1 VVKLVIDPR
10 SCNNVVLDEVVR
22 KLGLNTMRHPTPY
35 QLEWLMKGNKII
47 VSRLCLL
54 SFSIGTKYMD
64 MLWCDVVDMD
74 MYHLL
79 LGRPWQH
86 DKVAPMMKK
95 ITCTTS

>member
-35 QLEWLMKGNKII
+35 QLEWLTKRNEVT
-47 VSRLCLL
+47 VSECCLV

-64 MLWCDVVDMD
+64 
-74 MYHLL
+74 
-79 LGRPWQH
+79 
-86 DKVAPMMKK
+86 
-95 ITCTTS
+95 